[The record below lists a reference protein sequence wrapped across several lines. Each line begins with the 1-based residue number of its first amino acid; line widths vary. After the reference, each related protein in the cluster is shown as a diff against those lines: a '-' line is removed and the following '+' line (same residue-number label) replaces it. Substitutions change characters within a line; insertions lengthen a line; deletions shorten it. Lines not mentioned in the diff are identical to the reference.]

1 MTGHTDRRLLRRVL
15 IAGAMLAATVFGA
28 LVAAPA
34 RPPAPVYAPP
44 AFSQRQVIGQPQPL
58 TPMQVAPGSQ
68 PQLPG
73 PPPPLPPL
81 PGSPATRVASAT
93 SAAQPPAAPRRESGS
108 LIFDGVPLPDP
119 QLEARLAHYLQSRG
133 ATFLDWMADGSLL
146 ISTRFGE
153 TEQVHRVEA
162 PLGQREQLTFYP
174 DAIEWAR
181 AAKSGTGFAFL

>member
-1 MTGHTDRRLLRRVL
+1 MSRPLLITDCDEVLLHMIGHFAEWVDEAHGLDFD
-15 IAGAMLAATVFGA
+15 I
-28 LVAAPA
+28 
-34 RPPAPVYAPP
+34 
-44 AFSQRQVIGQPQPL
+44 S
-58 TPMQVAPGSQ
+58 APGFRNALLS
-68 PQLPG
+68 
-73 PPPPLPPL
+73 
-81 PGSPATRVASAT
+81 R
-93 SAAQPPAAPRRESGS
+93 
-108 LIFDGVPLPDP
+108 DGVPLPDP

-181 AAKSGTGFAFL
+181 AAKSA